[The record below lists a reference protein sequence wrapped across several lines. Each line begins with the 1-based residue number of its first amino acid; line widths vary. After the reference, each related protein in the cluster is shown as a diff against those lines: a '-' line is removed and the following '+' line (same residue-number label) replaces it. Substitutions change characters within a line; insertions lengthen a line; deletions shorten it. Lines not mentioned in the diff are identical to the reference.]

1 MRHTLPAILFAVL
14 FLGSSPASYAQ
25 ALRTGD
31 EANEYL
37 FVFYALDD
45 LMREFAP
52 DQIEAI
58 KKAQDANFY
67 ADRFG
72 ALFHKRRLIVN
83 QLQRR
88 AEVMKMDP
96 KLITAIDEAQSLMKH
111 LGAYQDKLREAQNQY
126 DLGFRA
132 IQAKLFTDAELREKL
147 IQSFIDAESF
157 YINRVGSSAPGGRLG
172 EYELR
177 GITYAMKRRAVAEYR
192 LEKNRQKL
200 AEDVHRACLKYE
212 AEHRPALEAKFDSIH
227 QDFMRDYARVRDKT
241 CTALVEKFK
250 PLATTKMGVSQDHI
264 TLNAAKKDFDWSKD
278 STREK
283 DPFRLIAQAR
293 TMKIDSS
300 EDARKAHEFARACM
314 RALEWIPAGDPRDT
328 SEVFFYYR
336 GLLCGWAGTLATRAA
351 AIQIGTDSLE
361 KCYRYPADSA
371 GTAAYAWGMYKSY
384 QKAGAF
390 PKAHAI
396 VNHVYAY
403 AYAGEVEKALKLA
416 KDSAGERI
424 DDPNYFYVL
433 SRLCSISKVG
443 SRKEMDATMERG
455 TEYMR
460 EAMLLGF
467 TGVEE
472 AKIHPDFDK
481 MRKNPKIS
489 SKLNQAMFEPDNLF
503 KLTKLDQRAKQ

>member
-1 MRHTLPAILFAVL
+1 MRRILPAVL
-14 FLGSSPASYAQ
+14 FAALFVGSSPSSDAQ

-45 LMREFAP
+45 LLREFSP

-58 KKAQDANFY
+58 KKGRDANFY

-96 KLITAIDEAQSLMKH
+96 QLITAIDQAQALMKH
-111 LGAYQDKLREAQNQY
+111 LGAYQDKLREAQNEY

-132 IQAKLFTDAELREKL
+132 IQAKLFTDAELRDKL
-147 IQSFIDAESF
+147 IQKVIDAEAF
-157 YINRVGSSAPGGRLG
+157 YINRVGSLAPGRLG

-177 GITYAMKRRAVAEYR
+177 GISYAMKRRAVAEYR
-192 LEKNRQKL
+192 LEKTRQKL
-200 AEDVHRACLKYE
+200 AEDVHQACLKYE

-227 QDFMRDYARVRDKT
+227 QEFARDYPQVRDKA
-241 CTALVEKFK
+241 CVAIVQKFK
-250 PLATTKMGVSQDHI
+250 PLAGKMGVSQAHVA
-264 TLNAAKKDFDWSKD
+264 LNAARKDFDWAKD
-278 STREK
+278 AGREK

-293 TMKIDSS
+293 TMKVDSS
-300 EDARKAHEFARACM
+300 EDARKAHEFARECM
-314 RALEWIPAGDPRDT
+314 KALEWIPAGDSRDT

-336 GLLCGWAGTLATRAA
+336 GLLCGWAATLATRAA

-371 GTAAYAWGMYKSY
+371 GTALYGWSRYKSY
-384 QKAGAF
+384 ERSGAF
-390 PKAHAI
+390 PRSHALM
-396 VNHVYAY
+396 NNVYAH
-403 AYAGEVEKALKLA
+403 AYAGKVQEALKLA
-416 KDSAGERI
+416 RDSAGERI
-424 DDPNYFYVL
+424 EDPNYFYL
-433 SRLCSISKVG
+433 LARLCGVYKFG
-443 SRKEMDATMERG
+443 SQRNIEGFYERG
-455 TEYMR
+455 TEHMR

-467 TGVEE
+467 TGAEE
-472 AKIHPDFDK
+472 AKIHVDFEN
-481 MRKNPKIS
+481 MRKNPRIS

-503 KLTKLDQRAKQ
+503 KLTKLDKAARR

>member
-1 MRHTLPAILFAVL
+1 MRHTLPAILFAAL
-14 FLGSSPASYAQ
+14 FLGASPPSYAQ

-52 DQIEAI
+52 EQIEAVR
-58 KKAQDANFY
+58 KSPDMNFY

-72 ALFHKRRLIVN
+72 ALYTKRRLLVN

-96 KLITAIDEAQSLMKH
+96 KLVTAIDEAQALMKH
-111 LGAYQDKLREAQNQY
+111 VGAYNEKLREAQAQY

-132 IQAKLFTDAELREKL
+132 IQAKLFTDAELRDKL

-157 YINRVGSSAPGGRLG
+157 YINKVGSSAPGGRLS
-172 EYELR
+172 EYKLR
-177 GITYAMKRRAVAEYR
+177 GITYSMKRRAVGEYK

-200 AEDVHRACLKYE
+200 AEDVHAACLKYE
-212 AEHRPALEAKFDSIH
+212 AEHRPALEAKIDSIH
-227 QDFMRDYARVRDKT
+227 QEFARDYPDVRQKA
-241 CTALVEKFK
+241 CVAIAEKFR
-250 PLATTKMGVSQDHI
+250 PLAGKMGVSESQVV
-264 TLNAAKKDFDWSKD
+264 LNAAKKDFDWSKD
-278 STREK
+278 GSREK

-293 TMKIDSS
+293 TMKVDSS
-300 EDARKAHEFARACM
+300 EDARKAHEFARACLK
-314 RALEWIPAGDPRDT
+314 ALEWIPAGDSRDT

-371 GTAAYAWGMYKSY
+371 GTALYAWSKYKSY
-384 QKAGAF
+384 ERSGAF
-390 PKAHAI
+390 SKAYALM
-396 VNHVYAY
+396 NNVYAH
-403 AYAGEVEKALKLA
+403 AYAGKVQEALKLA
-416 KDSAGERI
+416 KDSAGERV

-433 SRLCSISKVG
+433 ARLSSVYKFG
-443 SRKEMDATMERG
+443 NAKHMEAVQDQG
-455 TEYMR
+455 TQYMR

-472 AKIHPDFDK
+472 AKIHPDFDN
-481 MRKNPKIS
+481 MRKNPKIA
-489 SKLNQAMFEPDNLF
+489 SKLNNAMFEPDNLF
-503 KLTKLDQRAKQ
+503 KLTKLDRMAKK

>member
-1 MRHTLPAILFAVL
+1 MRYVLPAVL
-14 FLGSSPASYAQ
+14 FAALFVGSSPSSHAQ

-45 LMREFAP
+45 LLREFAP

-58 KKAQDANFY
+58 KKSPDPNLY

-72 ALFHKRRLIVN
+72 AIFHKRRLIVN

-88 AEVMKMDP
+88 AEVLKMEP
-96 KLITAIDEAQSLMKH
+96 KLITAIDEMQALMKH
-111 LGAYQDKLREAQNQY
+111 LGAYQDKLREAQNHY

-132 IQAKLFTDAELREKL
+132 IQAKLFTDAELRDKL
-147 IQSFIDAESF
+147 IQKIIDAEAF
-157 YINRVGSSAPGGRLG
+157 YINRVGALGPGRLG

-177 GITYAMKRRAVAEYR
+177 GISYAMKRRAVAEYR
-192 LEKNRQKL
+192 LEKTRQKL
-200 AEDVHRACLKYE
+200 AEDVHQACLKYE
-212 AEHRPALEAKFDSIH
+212 AENRPGLEAKFDSIH
-227 QDFMRDYARVRDKT
+227 QDFIRDYPQVRDKT
-241 CTALVEKFK
+241 CAALVEKFR
-250 PLATTKMGVSQDHI
+250 PLAGKMGCSQAQI
-264 TLNAAKKDFDWSKD
+264 VLNATKKDFDWAKD
-278 STREK
+278 GSGREK

-293 TMKIDSS
+293 TMKVDSS
-300 EDARKAHEFARACM
+300 EDARRAHEFARECM
-314 RALEWIPAGDPRDT
+314 KALEWIPAGDPRDT

-371 GTAAYAWGMYKSY
+371 GTALFAWSKYKSY
-384 QKAGAF
+384 ERSGAF
-390 PKAHAI
+390 SKAFAL
-396 VNHVYAY
+396 VNNVYAH
-403 AYAGEVEKALKLA
+403 AYAGKVQEALKLA
-416 KDSAGERI
+416 KDSAGERV

-433 SRLCSISKVG
+433 ARLSSIYKFGNAKHLDQVQ
-443 SRKEMDATMERG
+443 DQG
-455 TEYMR
+455 TQYMR

-467 TGVEE
+467 TGMEE
-472 AKIHPDFDK
+472 AKIHPDFEK
-481 MRKNPKIS
+481 MRQNPKIS

-503 KLTKLDQRAKQ
+503 KITKLDRLAKK